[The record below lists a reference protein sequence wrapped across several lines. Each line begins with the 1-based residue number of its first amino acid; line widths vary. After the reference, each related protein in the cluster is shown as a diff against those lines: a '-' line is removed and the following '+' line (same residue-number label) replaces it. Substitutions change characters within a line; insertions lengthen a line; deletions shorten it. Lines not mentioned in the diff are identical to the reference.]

1 MCLPKYRLLKSF
13 IISLYDDTINELMST
28 TDSDK
33 IEQIY
38 NYFDNTSNAYKSA
51 LDYAMSCAQRTE
63 LLDLIKEN
71 KIKIKKMIYSRGKDN
86 GKN

>member
-33 IEQIY
+33 IDRIY
-38 NYFDNTSNAYKSA
+38 NYFDNTSNTYKCA
-51 LDYAMSCAQRTE
+51 LDHAMRCVKRTE
-63 LLDLIKEN
+63 LLDLIEEN
-71 KIKIKKMIYSRGKDN
+71 RIKIKNIIYDGGKDN

>member
-33 IEQIY
+33 IDRIY
-38 NYFDNTSNAYKSA
+38 NYFYNTSNSYKCA
-51 LDYAMSCAQRTE
+51 LDHAMRCVQRTE
-63 LLDLIKEN
+63 LLDLIEDN
-71 KIKIKKMIYSRGKDN
+71 KIKIKNMIYGGGKDN

>member
-13 IISLYDDTINELMST
+13 IISLYDDTIKEIMST

-33 IEQIY
+33 IDHIY
-38 NYFDNTSNAYKSA
+38 NYFDNTSNSYKVA
-51 LDYAMSCAQRTE
+51 LDHAIRCVQRTE
-63 LLDLIKEN
+63 LLDLIEEN
-71 KIKIKKMIYSRGKDN
+71 KRKIKNMIYCGGKDN

>member
-1 MCLPKYRLLKSF
+1 MCLPKYILLKSF

-33 IEQIY
+33 IDLIY
-38 NYFDNTSNAYKSA
+38 NYFYNTSNSYKCA
-51 LDYAMSCAQRTE
+51 LGHAMRCVQRTE
-63 LLDLIKEN
+63 LLDLIEDN
-71 KIKIKKMIYSRGKDN
+71 KIKIKNMIYGGGKDN

>member
-13 IISLYDDTINELMST
+13 IISLYDDTIKELMST
-28 TDSDK
+28 
-33 IEQIY
+33 
-38 NYFDNTSNAYKSA
+38 
-51 LDYAMSCAQRTE
+51 TE

-71 KIKIKKMIYSRGKDN
+71 KIKIKNMIYGGCKHN

>member
-13 IISLYDDTINELMST
+13 IISLYDDTIKELMST

-33 IEQIY
+33 IDKIY

-51 LDYAMSCAQRTE
+51 LDHAMLCKQRTE
-63 LLDLIKEN
+63 LLDLIKKN
-71 KIKIKKMIYSRGKDN
+71 KRKIKKMIYGGGKDN

>member
-13 IISLYDDTINELMST
+13 ITSLYDDTIKELMST

-33 IEQIY
+33 IDHIY
-38 NYFDNTSNAYKSA
+38 SYFDNTSNAYKGA
-51 LDYAMSCAQRTE
+51 LDHAIRCVQRTE

-71 KIKIKKMIYSRGKDN
+71 EIKIKNMIYGGGKDN